1 MQPASARVPT
11 LSFLYFQR
19 LPFTAL
25 TLPERP
31 ELSPMKA
38 IRYRVPL
45 NEVPVD
51 FFADPDGEWTYDDL
65 LAIAG
70 WKTADGVAIGALT
83 APFRDHPAGSA
94 VVTLNAKDRPYI
106 VVVECPAVG
115 GAFEDLSEFTAFAT
129 VA

>member
-1 MQPASARVPT
+1 
-11 LSFLYFQR
+11 
-19 LPFTAL
+19 
-25 TLPERP
+25 
-31 ELSPMKA
+31 MKA

-65 LAIAG
+65 LAISG

-83 APFRDHPAGSA
+83 APFRGHPEGSA

-106 VVVECPAVG
+106 VVVECPAERSQAG
-115 GAFEDLSEFTAFAT
+115 TGDLSELMAFAT

>member
-1 MQPASARVPT
+1 
-11 LSFLYFQR
+11 
-19 LPFTAL
+19 
-25 TLPERP
+25 
-31 ELSPMKA
+31 MKA
-38 IRYRVPL
+38 IRYRVSL

-70 WKTADGVAIGALT
+70 WQTSDGVAIGALT
-83 APFRDHPAGSA
+83 APFRGHPEGSA

-106 VVVECPAVG
+106 VVVECP
-115 GAFEDLSEFTAFAT
+115 TAEAAMTEEAMLDPAMGFAT